1 MSSRPSGEAIK
12 VIAES
17 VSKPSIVIA
26 MVFAASILPNRA
38 ANATNPQEKAVTK
51 IMLGISYPTT
61 RVYTPS
67 AAATAIRPKFRS
79 KTTHP
84 FSGFS

>member
-1 MSSRPSGEAIK
+1 
-12 VIAES
+12 
-17 VSKPSIVIA
+17 
-26 MVFAASILPNRA
+26 
-38 ANATNPQEKAVTK
+38 VTK